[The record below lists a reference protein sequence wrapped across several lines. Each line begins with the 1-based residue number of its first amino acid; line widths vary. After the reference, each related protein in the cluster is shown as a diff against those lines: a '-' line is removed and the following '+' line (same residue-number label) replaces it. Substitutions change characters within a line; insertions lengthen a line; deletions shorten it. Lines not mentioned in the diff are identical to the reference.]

1 MISVRRHLS
10 KNRPGLPRKSSE
22 TPSTALLV
30 KTDRWPKDP
39 LCTREGDPRTPLRKH

>member
-10 KNRPGLPRKSSE
+10 KNRPCLPQKSSE

-30 KTDRWPKDP
+30 KKERGHK
-39 LCTREGDPRTPLRKH
+39 DPRTPLRKH